1 MTLSEG
7 FSHFQGLQLMQDVRQ
22 SLRVQFEQG
31 PTKEM
36 PMESLGREKARA
48 GGFYVKPRSW
58 LKLALG
64 LSLRVRGKTKTQVQ
78 LW

>member
-64 LSLRVRGKTKTQVQ
+64 LSLRIREKTKTQVQ